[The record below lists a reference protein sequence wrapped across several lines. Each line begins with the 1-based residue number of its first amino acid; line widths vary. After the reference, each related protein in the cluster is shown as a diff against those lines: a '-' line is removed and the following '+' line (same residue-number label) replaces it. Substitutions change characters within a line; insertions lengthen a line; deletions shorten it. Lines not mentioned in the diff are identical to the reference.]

1 MAAKFSRKGY
11 FLPTPRALRVLGD
24 TLLGTFGSFGVLAIL
39 DAINEPEASTKKM
52 KMYVAGGSVFLGM
65 VGKFL
70 TNFFKEDDKSKK
82 EEDGSQPGN

>member
-1 MAAKFSRKGY
+1 MAKFSRKGY
-11 FLPTPRALRVLGD
+11 FLPTPKALRVLGD

-70 TNFFKEDDKSKK
+70 TNFFKE
-82 EEDGSQPGN
+82 EDETTNEQNGSQQGN